1 VITVPTLA
9 AIAFAVLRSPA
20 QAQGVAP
27 RATRV
32 VGREFLYEAR
42 SGESLALL
50 GARFGVDPGRLA
62 RENGLTATARLSI
75 GQSLKIDNRHVV
87 PEAASE
93 GIVLNVPQRLLFV
106 FRDGALVAWYPAA
119 VGRRD
124 WQTPTDRFQVTA
136 KRRDPSWH
144 VPVSIQEEMRRLGR
158 VVRSVVPPGPD
169 NPLGRYWIGL
179 SASLCGIHG
188 TNAPSS
194 IYGFRTHG
202 CVRLRPQDVADLF
215 GRTPI
220 GTPVEVIYEPVLLA
234 READGAVYL
243 EVNPDAYGRM
253 GSLRGAFEALAARQG
268 ISGIDPVRADAVL
281 AAREGVATRIDRSP

>member
-1 VITVPTLA
+1 M
-9 AIAFAVLRSPA
+9 
-20 QAQGVAP
+20 GK
-27 RATRV
+27 
-32 VGREFLYEAR
+32 EFLHEVTA
-42 SGESLALL
+42 GESLALL

-62 RENGLTATARLSI
+62 RANGIAATARLSI
-75 GQSLKIDNRHVV
+75 GQTLRIDNRHVV
-87 PEAASE
+87 PDAIPE
-93 GIVLNVPQRLLFV
+93 GIVLNVPQRLLFD
-106 FRDGALVAWYPAA
+106 FHGGSLVAWYPAA

-136 KRRDPSWH
+136 RRRDPTWH
-144 VPVSIQEEMRRLGR
+144 VPASIQEEMRRLGR

-202 CVRLRPQDVADLF
+202 CVRLHPQDVADLF

-234 READGAVYL
+234 REPDGAVYL

-253 GSLRGAFEALAARQG
+253 GSLRGAFEALAARRG
-268 ISGIDPVRADAVL
+268 ISDIDPARADAVL
-281 AAREGVATRIDRSP
+281 AAREGVATRIDRAP